1 MNLIKSTG
9 TFGFFTLISRILG
22 YLRDILIAIFLG
34 TGVLADA
41 FFIAF
46 RIPNTFR
53 RLFSEGTFNAA
64 FVPSY
69 ASEITKGKKQSN
81 KFANKIF
88 NLLFLSLLFLVLIV
102 QIFMPAFVS
111 IIAPGFVE
119 NVEKMELAISLT
131 RITFPFLF
139 FICLA
144 SFFSAILN
152 SHNKFASASAAP
164 IILNLILIGIL
175 LFSKTLG
182 DELVYY
188 LSYGVSFAGF
198 LQLVFLYKFVKKFYA
213 LKFYFSFD
221 RTKENNLIDDKVK
234 VFFKKLLPSIF
245 ASGVTQINILV
256 GTIIASFQAS
266 AVSYLYY
273 ADRIYQIN
281 LAIAGIAIGVVIL
294 PQLSKYIQSK
304 KKSKIL
310 LIQNKALELSLFL
323 TLPASAAL
331 LIASEEI
338 ISALFGY
345 GSFDKVSVLNSG
357 KALYYFALGL
367 PAFSLIKVF
376 SSFFFA
382 NHNTKVPFY
391 ISLFSVLINIVISIS
406 YFNEVGFIIIPI
418 ATTISSWL
426 NAMLLFVF
434 LKNRN
439 LFSFNNIFLVRFI
452 KIIAA
457 SLLMAIF
464 FNFLIIYFKYE
475 LAFGQNIKSFYLILS
490 VTLSLLFYLF
500 VSYWIKAFKVS
511 DIKLKY

>member
-1 MNLIKSTG
+1 MNLLKSTG
-9 TFGFFTLISRILG
+9 TFGFFTLLSRILG

-69 ASEITKGKKQSN
+69 ASEIVKGKKQSN
-81 KFANKIF
+81 KFANNIF
-88 NLLFLSLLFLVLIV
+88 NLLFLGLLFLVLIV

-119 NVEKMELAISLT
+119 NIEKMELAISLT
-131 RITFPFLF
+131 RITFPFLLF
-139 FICLA
+139 VCLA

-152 SHNKFASASAAP
+152 SHNKFAAASAAP
-164 IILNLILIGIL
+164 IILNIILIGVL
-175 LFSKTLG
+175 LFSKLLG
-182 DELVYY
+182 DNLVFY
-188 LSYGVSFAGF
+188 LSYGVSFSGF
-198 LQLVFLYKFVKKFYA
+198 LQLVFLYKFVRKFYS
-213 LKFYFSFD
+213 LKLDFKIKTNS
-221 RTKENNLIDDKVK
+221 KIK

-281 LAIAGIAIGVVIL
+281 LAIAGIAIGVVVL
-294 PQLSKYIQSK
+294 PQLSKHIQTK
-304 KKSKIL
+304 KKSKIH

-345 GSFDKVSVLNSG
+345 GSFDQVSVLNSG

-382 NHNTKVPFY
+382 NHDTKIPFY

-406 YFNEVGFIIIPI
+406 YFNEIGFIIIPI
-418 ATTISSWL
+418 ATTISSWF
-426 NAMLLFVF
+426 NAILLFAF
-434 LKNRN
+434 LKNRD
-439 LFSFNNIFLVRFI
+439 LFSFNKIFLVRFV
-452 KIIAA
+452 KIIVA
-457 SLLMAIF
+457 SLLMAIL
-464 FNFLIIYFKYE
+464 FNFLITYFKYE
-475 LAFGQNIKSFYLILS
+475 LAFNQNIKSFYLILS
-490 VTLSLLFYLF
+490 VILSLLFYLF
-500 VSYWIKAFKVS
+500 VSYWIKAFKTS